1 MNQSL
6 MKRSQISQS
15 RLLTWTA
22 AVLIAAS
29 VVAGWIAIGRL
40 AAATQRGMAR
50 TEQSLESARDLAVD
64 TASSASELQRLIGV
78 VGEGL
83 GSTADALVST
93 RDVSASV
100 RGLLN
105 AVSIFDRVEDLSDN
119 LQGAEASIALVEI
132 DLAEAAGAIEEAEPV
147 LEQAVASLRS
157 IPDELD
163 RSIAEVK
170 SSRARIGDQVWL
182 WRLAIVA
189 GGGALGSMLILVSRN
204 SPRPGVGEP
213 QP

>member
-1 MNQSL
+1 MN
-6 MKRSQISQS
+6 QS

-50 TEQSLESARDLAVD
+50 TEQSLKSARDLAVD

-83 GSTADALVST
+83 GSTVDALVAT

-105 AVSIFDRVEDLSDN
+105 AVSIFDRVENLSDN
-119 LQGAEASIALVEI
+119 LQEAEASIALVEI
-132 DLAEAAGAIEEAEPV
+132 DLAEAAGAIEEAGPV
-147 LEQAVASLRS
+147 LEQAVASLQS

-170 SSRARIGDQVWL
+170 SSRGRIGDQVWL

-204 SPRPGVGEP
+204 SPRTAVENP

>member
-1 MNQSL
+1 MN
-6 MKRSQISQS
+6 QS

-50 TEQSLESARDLAVD
+50 TEQSLKSARDLAVD

-83 GSTADALVST
+83 GSTVDALVAT

-105 AVSIFDRVEDLSDN
+105 AVSIFDRVENLSDN
-119 LQGAEASIALVEI
+119 LQEAEASIALVEI

-147 LEQAVASLRS
+147 LQQAVASLQS

-204 SPRPGVGEP
+204 SPRTAVEEP